1 MQNNIEK
8 ILRENPVIPVI
19 VIEDCNDAVPLAS
32 ALITGGLNV
41 LEVTLRT
48 SAALEAIS
56 EIKKEFPQ
64 IKVGTGT
71 VTDMKTLHASL
82 EVGADFMVSPG
93 VTNELIRDAMAEGA
107 NLLPGASTP
116 SEVMQLLE
124 QGFTCQK
131 FFPAEAAGGVP
142 MLKALAGPLPQ
153 VTFCPTGGIT
163 VQSATS
169 YLSLANVACVGGSWM
184 VKSDFIKEKRWELI
198 KEMAI
203 QAARLG
209 SE

>member
-1 MQNNIEK
+1 MQNKVEK
-8 ILRENPVIPVI
+8 ILKQSPVIPVI
-19 VIEDCNDAVPLAS
+19 VIEDCNHAVPLAE
-32 ALITGGLNV
+32 ALISGGLNV

-56 EIKKEFPQ
+56 EIKNAFPDV
-64 IKVGTGT
+64 IVGTGT

-107 NLLPGASTP
+107 NLLPGAATP

-142 MLKALAGPLPQ
+142 MLKAISGPLPQ
-153 VTFCPTGGIT
+153 VTFCPTGGISLDT
-163 VQSATS
+163 ASN
-169 YLSLANVACVGGSWM
+169 YLALKNVACVGGSWM
-184 VKSDFIKEKRWELI
+184 VKSELIEEKRWDLIRELA
-198 KEMAI
+198 K
-203 QAARLG
+203 QAAELA
-209 SE
+209 SK